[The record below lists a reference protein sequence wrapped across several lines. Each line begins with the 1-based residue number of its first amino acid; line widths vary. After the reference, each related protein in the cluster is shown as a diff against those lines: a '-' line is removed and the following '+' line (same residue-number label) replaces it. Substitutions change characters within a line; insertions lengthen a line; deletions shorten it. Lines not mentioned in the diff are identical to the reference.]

1 MRLRPLLLVLATA
14 VVVVFALLNRAELT
28 RPVPLDLVWQ
38 TVSAPLSL
46 ILLGLLVL
54 AVVVAVAR
62 GAALQARQRR
72 LEVEHAR
79 ALQAQRDLAERAEA
93 SRFVDLR
100 QALDTH
106 LRETR
111 EREAAA
117 AAEMDQ
123 ALAKTQRELRTQLE
137 LLHRSLSTRLGEMEA
152 RLEQRLPLAGPVPP
166 PSPVRSESPLPP
178 ADFRSDADLAAPPA
192 PRGHS
197 FRPA

>member
-14 VVVVFALLNRAELT
+14 VVVVFALLNRAEIM
-28 RPVPLDLVWQ
+28 RPVPLNLVWQ

-54 AVVVAVAR
+54 AVVVALAS
-62 GAALQARQRR
+62 GAAAQSRQRR
-72 LEVEHAR
+72 LDAEHAK

-100 QALDTH
+100 QALDAH

-111 EREAAA
+111 EREGTS
-117 AAEMDQ
+117 AAELDQ
-123 ALAKTQRELRTQLE
+123 ALAKTQREMRTQLE

-152 RLEQRLPLAGPVPP
+152 RLEQRLLPAGAVA
-166 PSPVRSESPLPP
+166 PSPVRSESSLPQ
-178 ADFRSDADLAAPPA
+178 ADFRSEGELPA
-192 PRGHS
+192 QPSARGHS

>member
-1 MRLRPLLLVLATA
+1 MRLRPILLVLTTA
-14 VVVVFALLNRAELT
+14 LVVVFALLNRAEIT

-38 TVSAPLSL
+38 TVNAPLAL
-46 ILLGLLVL
+46 ILLGLLAL
-54 AVVVAVAR
+54 AVVGALAS
-62 GAALQARQRR
+62 GAAAQARQRR
-72 LEVEHAR
+72 LQADHAK

-111 EREAAA
+111 DREATS
-117 AAEMDQ
+117 AAELDQ
-123 ALAKTQRELRTQLE
+123 ALAKTQRELRNQLE

-152 RLEQRLPLAGPVPP
+152 RLEQRMPPPGSVP
-166 PSPVRSESPLPP
+166 PSPVRAGSPLPP
-178 ADFRSDADLAAPPA
+178 ADLRSEGDLKAQPD

>member
-14 VVVVFALLNRAELT
+14 IVVVFALLNRAEIT

-38 TVSAPLSL
+38 TVNAPLSL

-54 AVVVAVAR
+54 AVVAALAS
-62 GAALQARQRR
+62 GAAAQARQRR
-72 LEVEHAR
+72 LDAEHAK

-100 QALDTH
+100 QTLDAH

-111 EREAAA
+111 EREGTS
-117 AAEMDQ
+117 AAELDQ
-123 ALAKTQRELRTQLE
+123 ALAKTQRELRNQLE

-152 RLEQRLPLAGPVPP
+152 RLEQRMPLAGTAA
-166 PSPVRSESPLPP
+166 PSPLRSESPLPP
-178 ADFRSDADLAAPPA
+178 ADFQSEADVAAQPA